1 MQLLIVHDDAE
12 IGEQLMSILK
22 DYTAHQCD
30 LVESDAAALRWA
42 REHARCG
49 VLLAQLERP
58 AVDGLTLGGSLSEIF
73 PGLQTLFFPAYPA
86 AEQRIEIAKTRV
98 FPEPIDG
105 ERLLEA
111 IETAAEAGPEAPD
124 FFHVLD
130 VLQMCCLSRRSGAV
144 QIVKQTRSG
153 IVYLRDG
160 KIVHAETATARGT
173 EALLEIAAWD
183 LVEFAYDPSVRAPET
198 ISMSWD
204 ETLIQAVVR
213 HKEKKLQ
220 EGAEPKFEEPS
231 ATEGAPLPKK
241 CGFFGAL
248 RRS

>member
-1 MQLLIVHDDAE
+1 
-12 IGEQLMSILK
+12 
-22 DYTAHQCD
+22 
-30 LVESDAAALRWA
+30 
-42 REHARCG
+42 
-49 VLLAQLERP
+49 
-58 AVDGLTLGGSLSEIF
+58 
-73 PGLQTLFFPAYPA
+73 
-86 AEQRIEIAKTRV
+86 
-98 FPEPIDG
+98 
-105 ERLLEA
+105 
-111 IETAAEAGPEAPD
+111 
-124 FFHVLD
+124 
-130 VLQMCCLSRRSGAV
+130 
-144 QIVKQTRSG
+144 
-153 IVYLRDG
+153 
-160 KIVHAETATARGT
+160 VHAETATARGT